1 MKHKLIVYT
10 VIIAGLLGFL
20 ADSVMAGIPIRLSF
34 RDTTI
39 ASGATIKYPLY
50 VDSSLSGYTITAYQ
64 LEFTYNSSLFQF
76 DNASSIG
83 TMSASWGAPTAF
95 EVSPGR
101 IRIAAAGVDTLV
113 GKGILVNLQ
122 FHSYLFTGPY
132 NQAGSF
138 TFQSSVLNQGFP
150 TADYHNGYVTLTPGP
165 SIVVS
170 PNTALLTKGDLVQ
183 FTASGGTAPYTWS
196 STSTPVGTID
206 VLGKLTGL
214 SAGFTR
220 IVATDANSYVDT
232 SDLVEVRA
240 FKLSF
245 RDTSRYQGQSM
256 NIPVYCTDLT
266 GLNITAGQF
275 TVTFNGALWSADSV
289 IIAGT
294 LLSGYGT
301 PTFSVGS
308 GTLSI
313 SFAGTTP
320 LTGSGILLYIR
331 MKAKTTTYG
340 GTSIAIQNSLFN
352 QTLFGNTVSAN
363 LSVLQLPTVVVAPGY
378 ALNLLVGDSLHF
390 TASGGTGPGTLS
402 VSDTALASISSI
414 GWLKPKKGG
423 DIIVTATDFIGGFG
437 SGGIISLYDFRLGIP
452 DTTYAPSNVVQI
464 PLRVTSNGIGFSSV
478 QLVLNYNTNT
488 FMKLTSVV
496 SAGTLTDGFTFAS
509 SYGVVL
515 QESRPQE

>member
-256 NIPVYCTDLT
+256 NIPVYWYRSDRPEHYGWPIHCHVQRCFVVCGFGDYS
-266 GLNITAGQF
+266 GNVIEW
-275 TVTFNGALWSADSV
+275 VWNADIFCWQWNAV
-289 IIAGT
+289 
-294 LLSGYGT
+294 
-301 PTFSVGS
+301 
-308 GTLSI
+308 
-313 SFAGTTP
+313 
-320 LTGSGILLYIR
+320 
-331 MKAKTTTYG
+331 
-340 GTSIAIQNSLFN
+340 
-352 QTLFGNTVSAN
+352 
-363 LSVLQLPTVVVAPGY
+363 
-378 ALNLLVGDSLHF
+378 
-390 TASGGTGPGTLS
+390 
-402 VSDTALASISSI
+402 
-414 GWLKPKKGG
+414 
-423 DIIVTATDFIGGFG
+423 DFIRRDD
-437 SGGIISLYDFRLGIP
+437 SAHRLR
-452 DTTYAPSNVVQI
+452 N
-464 PLRVTSNGIGFSSV
+464 SSV
-478 QLVLNYNTNT
+478 YQN
-488 FMKLTSVV
+488 
-496 SAGTLTDGFTFAS
+496 
-509 SYGVVL
+509 
-515 QESRPQE
+515 ESKDNDIRGNIDRNSEFSF